1 MTAGPRRPRRR
12 CSGPTVL
19 VLGGTGF
26 YGGYLV
32 DELLAFTPAHV
43 VVASRSRPR
52 RQRSDPRIV
61 SVRCDIA
68 DESRLTELVRAADI
82 VAHCAGPFVDLP
94 VQPLDVAISVGRPYV
109 DIAEDRAFAAAAA
122 ARDGAA
128 ILAGVPI
135 MSGMSVSPAME
146 AISTEYLGAGL
157 ERRTALTTYAAPDTR
172 RHRGLAMFET
182 MLSGAG
188 RAFDRPGPRGHQDG
202 HGWSAGQW
210 FDFPPPVGR
219 RLTYIIHDM
228 ADVDLLPANHGVG
241 DVMFRAGCEFEWL
254 NRAVALAAW
263 TRVHAGAPDWRWI
276 ARPVRALSRVVGQF
290 GRDEG
295 SVAFELAGTAGGLP
309 VRRSIAISARHDGGR
324 IPILPAALAIEALIA
339 GRVKDGRSML
349 SGWIDPGRFFELV
362 SRRGFQL
369 WERGPSGDGWLP
381 W

>member
-1 MTAGPRRPRRR
+1 
-12 CSGPTVL
+12 VL

-32 DELLAFTPAHV
+32 DELLAFTSAHV
-43 VVASRSRPR
+43 VVAGRSRPR
-52 RQRSDPRIV
+52 RQESNPRIIP
-61 SVRCDIA
+61 VRGDIR
-68 DESRLTELVRAADI
+68 DETRLTELVRAADI

-109 DIAEDRAFAAAAA
+109 DIAEDRAFAAAVA

-128 ILAGVPI
+128 ALAGVPI

-146 AISTEYLGAGL
+146 AIAAEYLGAGL
-157 ERRTALTTYAAPDTR
+157 ERRTALTTCAAPDTR

-188 RAFDRPGPRGHQDG
+188 RTFDRPGPRRPEDG

-219 RLTYIIHDM
+219 RLTYVIHDM
-228 ADVDLLPANHGVG
+228 ADVDLVPADHGVG
-241 DVMFRAGCEFEWL
+241 DVTFRAGCEFAWL

-263 TRVHAGAPDWRWI
+263 TRVHAGAPDWRWA

-290 GRDEG
+290 GRDAG
-295 SVAFELAGTAGGLP
+295 GVAFELDGTAGGLP
-309 VRRSIAISARHDGGR
+309 VRRSIAISAHRDGGR

-339 GRVKDGRSML
+339 GRVSGGRSSL
-349 SGWIDPGRFFELV
+349 TDWIDPARFLDVV
-362 SRRGFQL
+362 SRRGFLL
-369 WERGPSGDGWLP
+369 WDRGPSGDGWLP
-381 W
+381 WSLK